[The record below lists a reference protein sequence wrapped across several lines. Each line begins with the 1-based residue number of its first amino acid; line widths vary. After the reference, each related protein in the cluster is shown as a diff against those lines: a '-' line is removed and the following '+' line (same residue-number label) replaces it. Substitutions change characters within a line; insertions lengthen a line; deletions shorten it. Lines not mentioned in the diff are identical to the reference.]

1 MLLVDLKSGPG
12 EGVLAPGLLSAHIL
26 LLSSSE
32 VWQAFLGSGYLI
44 PDSRP
49 TKLQSTELT
58 GSNLSRHTWEPG
70 SPITSHH
77 LASPEAP
84 SLVTDKSQEIT
95 PKGLF
100 S

>member
-32 VWQAFLGSGYLI
+32 VWQTFLGSGYLI

-70 SPITSHH
+70 SPISGHRQKPGNHTKGPFLIAHW
-77 LASPEAP
+77 
-84 SLVTDKSQEIT
+84 LVLCTQH
-95 PKGLF
+95 
-100 S
+100 